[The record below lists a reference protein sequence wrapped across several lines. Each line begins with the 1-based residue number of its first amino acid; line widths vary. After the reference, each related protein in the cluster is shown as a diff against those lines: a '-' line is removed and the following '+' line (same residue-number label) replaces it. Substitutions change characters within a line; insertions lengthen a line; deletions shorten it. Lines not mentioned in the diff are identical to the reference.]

1 MICVPLKSKEKVI
14 GVLQVIN
21 KKYDFFD
28 EEDKEALIALANQVA
43 IAIENA
49 DLYQEVKEA
58 FYCTAMALA
67 EAIEKRDP
75 YTGGHTKRV
84 MDYSITIGKA
94 MGLSKREL
102 ENLELAAILHDV
114 GKIGVKDDIL
124 LKRGRLSPEELE
136 EMIRHTKYGA
146 EILNHLRHLRDV
158 ALGVKG
164 HHERFD
170 GKGYPDSLSGEEI
183 PLIARIIAVADS
195 FDAMTS
201 DRPYRKAV
209 DLERA
214 FEELKNNMGTQFDR
228 KVVEAFIRT

>member
-1 MICVPLKSKEKVI
+1 
-14 GVLQVIN
+14 
-21 KKYDFFD
+21 
-28 EEDKEALIALANQVA
+28 
-43 IAIENA
+43 
-49 DLYQEVKEA
+49 
-58 FYCTAMALA
+58 
-67 EAIEKRDP
+67 
-75 YTGGHTKRV
+75 
-84 MDYSITIGKA
+84 
-94 MGLSKREL
+94 
-102 ENLELAAILHDV
+102 
-114 GKIGVKDDIL
+114 
-124 LKRGRLSPEELE
+124 
-136 EMIRHTKYGA
+136 MIRHTKYGA

>member
-1 MICVPLKSKEKVI
+1 
-14 GVLQVIN
+14 
-21 KKYDFFD
+21 
-28 EEDKEALIALANQVA
+28 
-43 IAIENA
+43 
-49 DLYQEVKEA
+49 
-58 FYCTAMALA
+58 
-67 EAIEKRDP
+67 
-75 YTGGHTKRV
+75 